1 MKLDTRCP
9 CGVLLTNALAT
20 GPDSYHFSCCQVV
33 FDRAANVLSSL
44 LRWDSLF
51 DSEAGSDVV
60 FLVGPEQWRFPGHK
74 AVLAATNPVFQAM
87 LNGPMA
93 SQDTTIPIEDVDG
106 RAFDNL
112 LR

>member
-1 MKLDTRCP
+1 M
-9 CGVLLTNALAT
+9 
-20 GPDSYHFSCCQVV
+20 F
-33 FDRAANVLSSL
+33 
-44 LRWDSLF
+44 RWDSLF

-60 FLVGPEQWRFPGHK
+60 FLVGQEQWRFPGHR
-74 AVLAATNPVFQAM
+74 AVLAAANPVFQAM

-93 SQDTTIPIEDVDG
+93 SRDNTTIPIEDVDG

>member
-1 MKLDTRCP
+1 M
-9 CGVLLTNALAT
+9 LAT
-20 GPDSYHFSCCQVV
+20 GPDAKLFLIEQRMFSVC
-33 FDRAANVLSSL
+33 LP
-44 LRWDSLF
+44 RWDSLF
-51 DSEAGSDVV
+51 DSEAGSDVI

-93 SQDTTIPIEDVDG
+93 SQDITIPIEDVDG

>member
-1 MKLDTRCP
+1 M
-9 CGVLLTNALAT
+9 
-20 GPDSYHFSCCQVV
+20 FS
-33 FDRAANVLSSL
+33 FSL

-51 DSEAGSDVV
+51 DSEAGSDVI

-74 AVLAATNPVFQAM
+74 SVLAAANPVFEAM

-93 SQDTTIPIEDVDG
+93 SPDTTIPIVDVEG
-106 RAFDNL
+106 RAFENL

>member
-1 MKLDTRCP
+1 MR
-9 CGVLLTNALAT
+9 
-20 GPDSYHFSCCQVV
+20 V
-33 FDRAANVLSSL
+33 FCL

-60 FLVGPEQWRFPGHK
+60 FIVGPEQWRFPGNR
-74 AVLAATNPVFQAM
+74 AVLADANSVFRAM
-87 LNGPMA
+87 LHGPLA
-93 SQDTTIPIEDVDG
+93 SVETTIPIEDVDG